1 MGDIE
6 IPAPEGRKDEKQVG
20 IIIAVIAVLM
30 AIVGSL
36 GNNAADD
43 MIVGEVKSSNGY
55 AWYQAKRQR
64 EYLNDLELRRIEV
77 DLLDSP
83 SPTRK
88 AALEKFAAQL
98 RAKNLEYRPE
108 NEEIRATAEKD
119 AAAAK
124 ISGERNDAFGHAE
137 ILLQA
142 SVVLCSL
149 TLLTSHRGFLYTGL
163 VVALLG
169 ILLAGRA
176 WFLKPSETAPPP
188 PAATNAAPPAAT
200 PTPAR

>member
-1 MGDIE
+1 MADIE

-64 EYLNDLELRRIEV
+64 EYLNDLELRRIEI

-83 SPTRK
+83 SPARM

-108 NEEIRATAEKD
+108 NEEIRAAAEQD

-163 VVALLG
+163 VVALAG

-176 WFLKPSETAPPP
+176 WFLKPTP
-188 PAATNAAPPAAT
+188 TAPPAAAAASPAPGGAAT
-200 PTPAR
+200 TPAR

>member
-1 MGDIE
+1 MADIE

-64 EYLNDLELRRIEV
+64 EYLNDLELRRIEI

-83 SPTRK
+83 SPIRK
-88 AALEKFAAQL
+88 AALEKLASQL
-98 RAKNLEYRPE
+98 QAKNLEYRPE
-108 NEEIRATAEKD
+108 NEEIRATAEQD

-163 VVALLG
+163 VVALVG

-176 WFLKPSETAPPP
+176 WFLKPTQ
-188 PAATNAAPPAAT
+188 TAPPAAAT
-200 PTPAR
+200 ASSAPAVSTPAR

>member
-64 EYLNDLELRRIEV
+64 EYLNDLELRRIEI

-88 AALEKFAAQL
+88 AALEAFAAQL

-108 NEEIRATAEKD
+108 NEEIRATAERD

-124 ISGERNDAFGHAE
+124 VSGDRNDAFGHAE

-163 VVALLG
+163 VIALAG

-176 WFLKPSETAPPP
+176 WFLQPTQGVQPSTTAGASG
-188 PAATNAAPPAAT
+188 PAATQ
-200 PTPAR
+200 PTPVR

>member
-1 MGDIE
+1 MADIE

-64 EYLNDLELRRIEV
+64 EYLNDLELRRIEI

-108 NEEIRATAEKD
+108 NEEIRATAEQD

-163 VVALLG
+163 VVALAGL
-169 ILLAGRA
+169 LLAGRA
-176 WFLKPSETAPPP
+176 WFLKPAATAPAA
-188 PAATNAAPPAAT
+188 AATASPVPGGAAT
-200 PTPAR
+200 TPAR